1 MKQLEYVASGTSH
14 TRILASAVMESPETI
29 DLINSYFTNL
39 NGKNNH
45 KFSLLFNAF
54 TEKDFGAKFK
64 QHYAKSL
71 YTVHADSGGLQI
83 ITQGKSI
90 TPELKED
97 VYRTQAKYSDIA
109 MCFDQIPIGVV
120 SEKSDRNDTTGRYF
134 DKTNLEFYS
143 RETGKNIKRQIEL
156 FLEEK
161 SSSKPMIIAQGNDY
175 ESYMYWVEYIL
186 KELPP
191 SYLPYIGG
199 IAMGGAA
206 LGTGALEDMERAAYS
221 TNLPFQM
228 EEPYIHILGVGS
240 IRRLLPYLALARSG
254 FFPENL
260 HLSYDST
267 THTSGVSIGL
277 YYHKKAMT
285 IGRDYKL
292 NYNEYNTIYN
302 DIDTKYDLSGKGIDV
317 EMFFNSINSNSSY
330 YNDRDNNSIDKDKMM
345 LYYHCLISFISSSI
359 GNFTNKINRCLQSE
373 DVLIEVADQNK
384 VSAEITAL
392 LNIDNIDKFLKWK
405 QNVGNSIK
413 SKRIQNVKPQTLDV
427 ETNEPV
433 IEKLKSK
440 LNTAKNDKIQ
450 TLENFI

>member
-14 TRILASAVMESPETI
+14 TRILASAVTESPEI
-29 DLINSYFTNL
+29 VDIINSYFIDL

-54 TEKDFGAKFK
+54 TEKDFGEKFQK
-64 QHYAKSL
+64 HFAKSL

-83 ITQGKSI
+83 ITQGKTI
-90 TPELKED
+90 TPELKD
-97 VYRTQAKYSDIA
+97 GVYRTQAKSSDIA
-109 MCFDQIPIGVV
+109 MCFDEIPIGVV
-120 SEKSDRNDTTGRYF
+120 GDRSDRNDTSGRYF
-134 DKTNLEFYS
+134 DKDNLGFFAK
-143 RETGKNIKRQIEL
+143 ETGKNIKRQIEL

-161 SSSKPMIIAQGNDY
+161 SSAKPMIIAQGNDY
-175 ESYMYWVEYIL
+175 DSYMNWVEYIL

-191 SYLPYIGG
+191 SYLPHIGG
-199 IAMGGAA
+199 IAMGAAA
-206 LGTGALEDMERAAYS
+206 LGTGILEDMERAAYS

-228 EEPYIHILGVGS
+228 DEPYVHILGVGS
-240 IRRLLPYLALARSG
+240 VRRMLPYIALARSG
-254 FFPENL
+254 FFPKNL

-292 NYNEYNTIYN
+292 NYDEYNTIYN
-302 DIDTKYDLSGKGIDV
+302 DINDKYDLASKGIDI
-317 EMFFNSINSNSSY
+317 EMFFNSINSNSAY
-330 YNDRDNNSIDKDKMM
+330 YNDRDNNNIDKDKMK
-345 LYYHCLISFISSSI
+345 LYYHCLMGFISSSI
-359 GNFTNKINRCLQSE
+359 GNFTHKINRCLQSE
-373 DVLIEVADQNK
+373 KFLNEVANQNK

-405 QNVGNSIK
+405 NNVTSSIR
-413 SKRIQNVKPQTLDV
+413 SKRIQNTRPQMLNVEASKPETVKT
-427 ETNEPV
+427 
-433 IEKLKSK
+433 KSK
-440 LNTAKNDKIQ
+440 LNVAKTDKPN